1 MSTVGVIGASGA
13 VGAGVAR
20 ALARIGTDLRLGT
33 RVPRRVRGLVDEL
46 DRLGEPDIE
55 VRTVDLDDE
64 ISFFSFLDGLD
75 AVVCCAAPSS
85 RWSGPTARK
94 ALTAGVPL
102 VDPAGG
108 DLLRTLDKPDD
119 LRRGSGHSAVVVDAG
134 MQPGLT
140 GLIMHT
146 LLARAPSVPRS
157 VGLWHGG
164 LGPLPEGSARDLLL
178 DTGTGG
184 ATPHTR
190 RLAYRVVPFLGGTHQ
205 LPSDVPPTASV
216 TPVLTEEINRICS
229 AYGVPDAVEYQII
242 NGEHVAEVARYYA
255 ASPVRLGD
263 EERLEEAVR
272 RLRDAARVDC
282 TGCRPTYTLHGW
294 AGDDELVVTTD
305 APFTLTAEIT
315 ALAALCVIEGRVDS
329 TVLPLDEAVD
339 PTWVLSRLG
348 TLPGVTVTDNSWLE
362 TGEDTPDGTNCDM
375 EEEEIL

>member
-33 RVPRRVRGLVDEL
+33 RVPRRVHGLVDEV
-46 DRLGEPDIE
+46 DRLGGPDIE

-64 ISFFSFLDGLD
+64 NSFFSFLDGLD
-75 AVVCCAAPSS
+75 AVVCCAAPTS

-94 ALTAGVPL
+94 SLTAGVPL

-108 DLLRTLDKPDD
+108 DLLRKLDEPDD
-119 LRRGSGHSAVVVDAG
+119 LHRGNGHSAVVVDAG

-140 GLIMHT
+140 GLMMRT

-178 DTGTGG
+178 NTGTGG
-184 ATPHTR
+184 ATPHAR
-190 RLAYRVVPFLGGTHQ
+190 RHAYRVVPFAGGTHQ
-205 LPSDVPPTASV
+205 LPSNVPPTASV

-272 RLRDAARVDC
+272 RLQDAARVDC
-282 TGCRPTYTLHGW
+282 TGCRPSYTLHAW
-294 AGDDELVVTTD
+294 AGDDELVITTD

-315 ALAALCVIEGRVDS
+315 ALAALCVVEGRVGAG
-329 TVLPLDEAVD
+329 VLPLDEAVD
-339 PTWVLSRLG
+339 PAWLLSRLR
-348 TLPGVTVTDNSWLE
+348 TLPGVTITGGSRCK
-362 TGEDTPDGTNCDM
+362 TGEDIADGTDRDM
-375 EEEEIL
+375 EEGEIL